1 VYFKGGICSKS
12 CFLTPQFYFHIS
24 SKVSNKNTDSTRL
37 AKHIHE
43 ALLEMK
49 TLFEDDAPA
58 A

>member
-1 VYFKGGICSKS
+1 
-12 CFLTPQFYFHIS
+12 
-24 SKVSNKNTDSTRL
+24 VSNKNTDSTRL